1 MSVFGVDTSMRRTT
15 SIAVASRVGFATTS
29 TRGVIA
35 VDPNTFEVTPTTV
48 AINLSHLARELAS
61 LTDGLGDL
69 ERHAVEK
76 REDYIMAHA
85 KAYLTSG
92 ALDAGGK
99 PPPAAVRE
107 AKSNLAT
114 HDERLAAETADALV
128 RQRKAQIGAIK
139 VRIDV
144 GRSVGSIV
152 KSEIELGKVR

>member
-1 MSVFGVDTSMRRTT
+1 MRST
-15 SIAVASRVGFATTS
+15 SIAAASRVSPAMSS
-29 TRGVIA
+29 TRGVT
-35 VDPNTFEVTPTTV
+35 VMSDPNTFEVTPTTV
-48 AINLSHLARELAS
+48 AINLSHLARELAA

-69 ERHAVEK
+69 EQRAVEK
-76 REDYIMAHA
+76 REDFIMAHA

-114 HDERLAAETADALV
+114 HDERLAAETAEALV

-152 KSEIELGKVR
+152 KSEIELNKVR